1 MDIIGRAKNKLICLL
16 VTNLIIVRMNKKNIE
31 NLWIWLVINDEIKSK
46 KEGKIVINLLKRSN
60 YILYFSVNKIYYR
73 LIYTFVQMLIII
85 FL

>member
-46 KEGKIVINLLKRSN
+46 KGRKNC
-60 YILYFSVNKIYYR
+60 NK
-73 LIYTFVQMLIII
+73 FVEKK
-85 FL
+85 